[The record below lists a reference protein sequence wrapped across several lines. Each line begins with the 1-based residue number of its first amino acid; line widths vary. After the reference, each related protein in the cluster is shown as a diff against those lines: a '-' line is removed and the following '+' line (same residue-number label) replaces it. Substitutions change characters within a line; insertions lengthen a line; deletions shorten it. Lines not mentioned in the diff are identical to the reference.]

1 MSLSP
6 ETVLELMALSD
17 GELAGEAKERAE
29 ALVNTDAQA
38 RQVFETMRA
47 GHIGAWL
54 KENLES
60 TAVAA
65 GADLIS
71 DTVVSRLSASS
82 TQRAARGI
90 RRSNGSAEPGRQW
103 GRGARL
109 AFGAAGAGLAL
120 AAGVLLYVGK
130 GRLVIGDRPQVANV
144 RGAPIDSALSGVATP
159 AAVGQGASSEGVVVD
174 EIDSPSHGISLFEIA
189 SAGGSPGDPRHAA
202 SVVIWIEDEQGA
214 K

>member
-1 MSLSP
+1 MSLSL
-6 ETVLELMALSD
+6 ETVLALMALSD

-38 RQVFETMRA
+38 RQLVETMRA

-65 GADLIS
+65 GADRIS
-71 DTVVSRLSASS
+71 DTVVSRLSALS
-82 TQRAARGI
+82 TEHPARGI
-90 RRSNGSAEPGRQW
+90 RRSNGSAESRRQW

-130 GRLVIGDRPQVANV
+130 EGRLVIGDRPQVANGG
-144 RGAPIDSALSGVATP
+144 RAPIDSAGATTP
-159 AAVGQGASSEGVVVD
+159 AAVGQAGSSEGVVVD

-189 SAGGSPGDPRHAA
+189 SAAGSPGDPRHAA
-202 SVVIWIEDEQGA
+202 SVVIWIEDEQGV